1 MASEQPGGRPPKRGQ
16 YEPLL
21 WAAGAA
27 AMRWTHVAAAAPLA
41 YISAAASDHRAEME
55 GVSLFYREPAPKA
68 SRPLPRAQMAELC
81 WRWQGVE
88 IRVLVW

>member
-1 MASEQPGGRPPKRGQ
+1 MSHCFGPLVPRRCDGRTSPRP
-16 YEPLL
+16 
-21 WAAGAA
+21 
-27 AMRWTHVAAAAPLA
+27 PLA